1 MLVHVIVNYF
11 KRAVFCKVKL
21 IVNYSPVPGVMKGL
35 INSGS
40 FLMSPMAAKGIA
52 QFATEI
58 KTQKRLLIN
67 MIQYMSML

>member
-52 QFATEI
+52 HVGTEI
-58 KTQKRLLIN
+58 RTKKRLLII
-67 MIQYMSML
+67 MI